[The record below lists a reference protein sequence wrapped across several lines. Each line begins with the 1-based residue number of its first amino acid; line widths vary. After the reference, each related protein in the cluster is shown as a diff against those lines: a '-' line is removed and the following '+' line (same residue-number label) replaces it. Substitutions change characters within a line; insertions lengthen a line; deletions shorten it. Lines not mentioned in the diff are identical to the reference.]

1 MAEEAGDE
9 NISGSDRDDEQG
21 PVAKKARR
29 MVLDED
35 EEEMASA
42 LPSLEKTNDAYTD
55 RAIEDEEEEMG
66 PENDA
71 SQDIDSQVGD
81 WGSLMDNGV
90 RFILLLLLF
99 F

>member
-1 MAEEAGDE
+1 
-9 NISGSDRDDEQG
+9 
-21 PVAKKARR
+21 

-42 LPSLEKTNDAYTD
+42 LPSLEKTNDANTD
-55 RAIEDEEEEMG
+55 PAIKDEEEMG

-71 SQDIDSQVGD
+71 SQDINGQVGD
-81 WGSLMDNGV
+81 WGSLMDNSV
-90 RFILLLLLF
+90 CFKLLLSLF

>member
-1 MAEEAGDE
+1 MAEEAGDR
-9 NISGSDRDDEQG
+9 NISGLDGEYEQG

-42 LPSLEKTNDAYTD
+42 LPSLEKTNDTNTD
-55 RAIEDEEEEMG
+55 PAIEDEEEMG
-66 PENDA
+66 PESDA
-71 SQDIDSQVGD
+71 SQDINGQVGD
-81 WGSLMDNGV
+81 WGSLMDNSV
-90 RFILLLLLF
+90 RFKLLLLLF